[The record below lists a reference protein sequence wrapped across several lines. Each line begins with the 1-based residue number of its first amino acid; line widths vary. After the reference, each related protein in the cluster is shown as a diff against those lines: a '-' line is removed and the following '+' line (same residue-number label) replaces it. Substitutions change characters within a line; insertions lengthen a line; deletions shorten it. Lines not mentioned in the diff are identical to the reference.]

1 MRLLHDPVLQKD
13 LCYLDDRPVTDK
25 ERACV
30 NAWSKG
36 GIEAERKERIRWNE
50 MEQEKIRR
58 SVEAVLALRKGKTNM
73 QLLAELEKKNTTEE
87 SSNKTESNHSENGDN
102 KVKVL
107 EEIHPQQQD
116 RVEKFSSKNVVPA
129 LEDMP
134 EYKENDMIGDNS
146 NKIELENKEG
156 RYIMTTKSDEI
167 LEQEIQSKYE
177 AYSIEKIIPALETMP
192 KIKGDEVIEKDLCIK
207 EFQSKEDK
215 YIEVPILQENLQ
227 NNEKCL
233 LEKLVPIEED
243 THKFNDMCK
252 NNSNSI
258 ESHCKE
264 ENGFKTLEL
273 NESQQSYD
281 SQKSFLKSTSPDL
294 EITFKSTPLIKNHEN
309 FSEEKETIS
318 ILNKVKCQLCII
330 EAAMKSE
337 EITPPEKYSS
347 EDRLTPSEEQSLENC
362 LTPPGK
368 QSSENC
374 LPAMDM
380 NEIASNAKEV
390 LDKEVKEF
398 AVRGVS
404 ALSDNSFGVDAKTKI
419 DKVTID
425 LESVDQSMQ
434 INSFDLTH
442 RVKDKETDSKDT
454 SPNRLQ
460 ETQTCNLNDVMQKIE
475 HVKSQ
480 LLERKELLQQ
490 KQNDETD
497 TELSVKILEEDSN
510 KPSLINEAYDMH
522 KNDEHIIEQN
532 GSANFPMIKENDFC
546 HFTLCHEIIKKEEDL
561 IFSKKNISG
570 GGNSFEKLDSK
581 SPKMDSFT
589 NLHSTKDESI
599 NNNNEIFVNDL
610 RNESH
615 ANEVQLSHSAMFHND
630 EVTEETKSN
639 LMTPKI
645 SDIGISSNEVQTY
658 DISLSAKPVN
668 LKYKHELKTDNP
680 NFVLHENSEEKNNEE
695 SSEEN
700 KFSSEK
706 SKFNENNTSKACSS
720 GIESDLAYKIGKGTK
735 IAKIDENG
743 VPSED
748 KATAIRSEIKSSA
761 NDEDTEWNTSEK
773 NVNANNENTNENLN
787 IKSNSNRNSGG
798 KYRRVFSNAENIAAL
813 RLHTERNFDDV
824 STDESIGSSTSS
836 SSEDSSYSIS
846 EEEREI
852 LLRKFNAVTTEKQ
865 RLLEQKSAKLQESL
879 SLLEEKLSLKEP
891 RECPDNI
898 LNIRESLSLLEE
910 KLSSSMSENDG
921 FANENYR
928 SIDFS
933 ENEYLNSN
941 NNCSIKNSETL
952 NGAFGNITN
961 SGTNINSFQMKKRD
975 QTPITKTE
983 NSQSNLESIR
993 HDSEDDTQRSNNT
1006 ADHEIKLIASSF
1018 LQDLIAKAENSLR
1031 REFDETNSEDET
1043 EAKSEDT
1050 SETEQLELEDMI
1062 LRTYKSSDN
1071 KQILSTEQAPEEA
1084 KMFVGKLDL
1093 KDALAEIDSLCKNS
1107 PTENLT
1113 DEEKENKF
1121 SRNKNQRAI
1130 TETLLLQTSDF
1141 VTDNYKTP
1149 STSDYSFT
1157 APVYDQTTETNFP
1170 ETTSILTNKMNN
1182 EAEPKEYS
1190 ERSSPRHERKL
1201 HSYFRDISIEE
1212 WDIDIEETPSIFPSN
1227 LTHDI
1232 ASNMF
1237 TENSNDLPQPDNP
1250 IGSKNETEPEI
1261 FTRNKEE
1268 RDSPNEFRNFD
1279 IGQSYTL
1286 VELNAMEE
1294 YSNLPYNLS
1303 ENTTLQRIGNEKPTK
1318 NTMSEKYDEFV
1329 IEDRNKPSQKRSN
1342 ALFVKD
1348 SSKDLT
1354 FNQEYRATKNSGTN
1368 KKITFKNG
1376 TSERDSISV
1385 YQDEE
1390 EECVIT
1396 VKTNRSSLSKPE
1408 SIFRRRPALTGN
1420 SAFPKIFDLGLKD
1433 DSMSDNEIS
1442 EVSSNDVPVKEICSS
1457 KIHDSESIN
1466 KLFRHTF
1473 SIRATEE
1480 KGTNAPNT
1488 QALFEKRD
1496 QSKKKIKTNE
1506 HRILIEELD

>member
-1 MRLLHDPVLQKD
+1 M
-13 LCYLDDRPVTDK
+13 
-25 ERACV
+25 
-30 NAWSKG
+30 S
-36 GIEAERKERIRWNE
+36 
-50 MEQEKIRR
+50 
-58 SVEAVLALRKGKTNM
+58 SAVLALRKGKTNM

-87 SSNKTESNHSENGDN
+87 SSNKTESKHSENGDN

-107 EEIHPQQQD
+107 EEIRQQQQD

-129 LEDMP
+129 LEDTP
-134 EYKENDMIGDNS
+134 EYKENDIIGDNS

-156 RYIMTTKSDEI
+156 RYIMTAKTDEI
-167 LEQEIQSKYE
+167 LEQQIRSKYE
-177 AYSIEKIIPALETMP
+177 AYSIENIIPALETIP
-192 KIKGDEVIEKDLCIK
+192 KIKGDEVIEKDLRLK

-215 YIEVPILQENLQ
+215 YIEVPILQENHLQ

-233 LEKLVPIEED
+233 LEKLVPLEED

-252 NNSNSI
+252 NNSNPI
-258 ESHCKE
+258 ESQCKE

-294 EITFKSTPLIKNHEN
+294 ENPLKSTPLIKNHEN

-330 EAAMKSE
+330 EAAMKSK

-347 EDRLTPSEEQSLENC
+347 ENYLTPSEKQTLENC
-362 LTPPGK
+362 STPPEK
-368 QSSENC
+368 LSSENY

-380 NEIASNAKEV
+380 NEIVSNAKEV

-398 AVRGVS
+398 AVSEKSISV
-404 ALSDNSFGVDAKTKI
+404 LSDNSFGVDAETKI
-419 DKVTID
+419 DKVTIE

-434 INSFDLTH
+434 VNSIDLTH
-442 RVKDKETDSKDT
+442 HVKDKETDSKDT
-454 SPNRLQ
+454 SYRLQ
-460 ETQTCNLNDVMQKIE
+460 VTQTCNLNVVVQKIE
-475 HVKSQ
+475 HVQSQ
-480 LLERKELLQQ
+480 LLERKELSQQ
-490 KQNDETD
+490 KQNNEIDA
-497 TELSVKILEEDSN
+497 ELSVKILEEDSN
-510 KPSLINEAYDMH
+510 KPLLINEAYDMH
-522 KNDEHIIEQN
+522 ENDEYIMEQN

-546 HFTLCHEIIKKEEDL
+546 HFTLCHEIIKREEDL
-561 IFSKKNISG
+561 ILSKNISG
-570 GGNSFEKLDSK
+570 GGNSSEKLDSK
-581 SPKMDSFT
+581 SPKKKNLT
-589 NLHSTKDESI
+589 NLHASKDESI
-599 NNNNEIFVNDL
+599 NNNEIFVNDL
-610 RNESH
+610 RNESN
-615 ANEVQLSHSAMFHND
+615 ANKVQLSLSAMFHND

-645 SDIGISSNEVQTY
+645 NDIVISSNEVQTC
-658 DISLSAKPVN
+658 DITLSAKAVN

-680 NFVLHENSEEKNNEE
+680 NFVLRDENEALLVKSENSEEKNNEQ

-700 KFSSEK
+700 EFSSEK
-706 SKFNENNTSKACSS
+706 SKFNKNNTLKACSS
-720 GIESDLAYKIGKGTK
+720 GIESDLAYKIRKGTK

-748 KATAIRSEIKSSA
+748 KATPIRSEIKSSS

-773 NVNANNENTNENLN
+773 NVNSNNENTNKNLN

-798 KYRRVFSNAENIAAL
+798 KYRRELSNAENIAAL
-813 RLHTERNFDDV
+813 RLHMERNFDDDV
-824 STDESIGSSTSS
+824 STDESIGSSSS
-836 SSEDSSYSIS
+836 STSSEDSSYSIS
-846 EEEREI
+846 EEEREK
-852 LLRKFNAVTTEKQ
+852 LLRKFNAVTKEKQ

-891 RECPDNI
+891 RESTENT
-898 LNIRESLSLLEE
+898 LNIRESLSLVEE

-928 SIDFS
+928 QIDFS
-933 ENEYLNSN
+933 ENEFLNSN

-975 QTPITKTE
+975 QTSITTTE

-993 HDSEDDTQRSNNT
+993 HDLEDDTQRSNNT

-1031 REFDETNSEDET
+1031 REFDETNPEDET
-1043 EAKSEDT
+1043 EAKSDDI
-1050 SETEQLELEDMI
+1050 SKTEQLELEDMI

-1071 KQILSTEQAPEEA
+1071 KQILSTEEA
-1084 KMFVGKLDL
+1084 KMFVSKLDL
-1093 KDALAEIDSLCKNS
+1093 KDALAKIDGLSKNS

-1121 SRNKNQRAI
+1121 SRNKNQKPI

-1141 VTDNYKTP
+1141 VNDNYKTP

-1157 APVYDQTTETNFP
+1157 APMYEQTTESNFP
-1170 ETTSILTNKMNN
+1170 EVPSILTNKMNN
-1182 EAEPKEYS
+1182 EAEPKEHPK
-1190 ERSSPRHERKL
+1190 RSSPRHKRRL

-1212 WDIDIEETPSIFPSN
+1212 WDIDIEETPSILPSN

-1237 TENSNDLPQPDNP
+1237 TGNSNDLPQPDNP
-1250 IGSKNETEPEI
+1250 IESKNETGPEI

-1268 RDSPNEFRNFD
+1268 RNSPNEIRNFD

-1286 VELNAMEE
+1286 VELSAMEE
-1294 YSNLPYNLS
+1294 YTNLPYNLS

-1318 NTMSEKYDEFV
+1318 NAMSEKYDGFF
-1329 IEDRNKPSQKRSN
+1329 IKDRNKPSQKRSN

-1348 SSKDLT
+1348 SSKNLSS
-1354 FNQEYRATKNSGTN
+1354 NQEYRATKNSETN
-1368 KKITFKNG
+1368 KKITFKNS
-1376 TSERDSISV
+1376 TSERDSTSV

-1390 EECVIT
+1390 ECVIT
-1396 VKTNRSSLSKPE
+1396 VTTNRSSLSKPE

-1433 DSMSDNEIS
+1433 DSMSDSEIS
-1442 EVSSNDVPVKEICSS
+1442 EP
-1457 KIHDSESIN
+1457 
-1466 KLFRHTF
+1466 
-1473 SIRATEE
+1473 SIRKSSREVGGKLWEAPGHPQSFLSLNWGATELNRTVTYMVL
-1480 KGTNAPNT
+1480 KAKA
-1488 QALFEKRD
+1488 QKL
-1496 QSKKKIKTNE
+1496 
-1506 HRILIEELD
+1506 